1 MDALIQQV
9 RVAARSLVRVPRFTA
24 AATLTL
30 ALGIGLSTAVFT
42 VADTLLIRRLPV
54 ADQDRLLLLSGEAR
68 GGRFS
73 KIPLTLNDVHDFE
86 RRSQSLAR
94 VAFLAFRGAVP
105 APIQVDGKAIPI
117 QIGLVS
123 GNFFNVL
130 GSRPVLGRTLRPDD
144 DIAGAAPVVVI
155 SYRAW
160 QQFFSGDPAIIGKSM
175 RMIYTGRNYTI
186 VGVMPNG
193 LDYPRATDV
202 WAPLIAYG
210 AAGGFLDILSGELDV
225 LARLKPGATAQQA
238 SGELT
243 AYFDRPDAPA
253 SQRDVRGVANPLA
266 DIMLGSA
273 KPAVVL
279 VTLAAALLLLLTCVN
294 VANLLLVRSLGR
306 VKEVA
311 VQAALGASRG
321 RIVAQLIAESSLLAI
336 GGGLLGTAFAA
347 TAVKLFVGLAP
358 SSVPRIDEIGV
369 SWAMFLPAI
378 LITIVAMLLSV
389 VGPAIFTL
397 HVQASEVLRTGSHS
411 SGGRRVRK
419 LAEALVVVQ
428 IILATVS
435 LVAAGLVIR
444 SFINL
449 QHVDLGFEP
458 GRLLVVRLAMQPDQ
472 LGDSQRQQRAIDMA
486 VANSK
491 ALPGVRDV
499 TPVFAVPFVGE
510 GGGVDGRVSA
520 PWQSD
525 EEQARNPVVN
535 LDVAAP
541 NYFAMLG
548 ITVLRGRSF
557 NDKDDKGSEP
567 VVVISSSVA
576 HHFWPGADPIGKQLS
591 VSRHIFT
598 VVGIVPDT
606 RYRELQT
613 AWPTVYFS
621 PPQSPLPT
629 PSTLLIRTS
638 VPSDAILPTV
648 RRTVSGVRGL
658 VVLGAASIE
667 TPLDAARAQPRL
679 NAMVLALFA
688 IAAISLAAVGLLA
701 IIATMVR
708 QRTHEFGIRM
718 ALGATPG
725 HIRRMIMSRGV
736 SLAATGVAIG
746 VVGSLVAGRPLSALV
761 FEISPTDAAT
771 VAGVAVLMLGV
782 STVASF
788 IPAWINMRAD
798 PIIALHSED

>member
-9 RVAARSLVRVPRFTA
+9 RVAARSLIRAPHFA
-24 AATLTL
+24 AAAILTL

-54 ADQDRLLLLSGEAR
+54 ADQDRVLLLWGEAR
-68 GGRFS
+68 GSQLS
-73 KIPLTLNDVHDFE
+73 KIPLTLNDVRDFE
-86 RRSQSLAR
+86 RRSESLAR
-94 VAFLAFRGAVP
+94 VAFFAFRGAVP
-105 APIQVDGKAIPI
+105 APIQLDGKAIPI

-123 GNFFNVL
+123 GNYFNVL
-130 GSRPVLGRTLRPDD
+130 GSRPALGRALRPED
-144 DIAGAAPVVVI
+144 DIAGATPVVVI

-160 QQFFSGDPAIIGKSM
+160 QELFRGDSAIIGKSM

-186 VGVMPNG
+186 VGVMPKG

-225 LARLKPGATAQQA
+225 LARLKPGATARQA
-238 SGELT
+238 RGELT
-243 AYFDRPDAPA
+243 AYFDRPNAPA
-253 SQRDVRGVANPLA
+253 SQRDVRGAANPLA
-266 DIMLGSA
+266 DVMLGST

-279 VTLAAALLLLLTCVN
+279 VALAAALLLLLTCVN
-294 VANLLLVRSLGR
+294 VANLLLVRALGR

-311 VQAALGASRG
+311 VQSALGASRG
-321 RIVAQLIAESSLLAI
+321 RIVAQLVTESGLLAI

-347 TAVKLFVGLAP
+347 AAVKLFVGLAP
-358 SSVPRIDEIGV
+358 SSVPRIDEISVNWG
-369 SWAMFLPAI
+369 MLLPAL

-397 HVQASEVLRTGSHS
+397 RVQASEVLRSGPRT

-449 QHVDLGFEP
+449 QNVDLGFEP
-458 GRLLVVRLAMQPDQ
+458 GHLVVVQLAMQPDQ
-472 LGDSQRQQRAIDMA
+472 LGDQQRQQRAIDMA

-499 TPVFAVPFVGE
+499 TPVFAVPFVGG
-510 GGGVDGRVSA
+510 GGGVDGRVST
-520 PWQSD
+520 PGQSE
-525 EEQARNPVVN
+525 EEQAQNPVVN

-548 ITVLRGRSF
+548 IPVLRGRPFS
-557 NDKDDKGSEP
+557 DKDDKGSEP
-567 VVVISSSVA
+567 VIVISSSVA
-576 HHFWPGADPIGKQLS
+576 RHFWPSVDPIGRQLS
-591 VSRHIFT
+591 ISKQIFT
-598 VVGIVPDT
+598 VVGVVPDT
-606 RYRELQT
+606 RYRDLQT
-613 AWPTVYFS
+613 PWPSVYFAS
-621 PPQSPLPT
+621 TQSPLGV

-638 VPSDAILPTV
+638 VLADAIVPVV
-648 RRTVSGVRGL
+648 RRTVSDIPGL
-658 VVLGAASIE
+658 VVLGASSIE
-667 TPLDAARAQPRL
+667 TPLDVARAQPQL
-679 NAMVLALFA
+679 NAMILALFA

-701 IIATMVR
+701 VIATMVR

-718 ALGATPG
+718 ALGATSG
-725 HIRRMIMSRGV
+725 RVRRMIMVRGI
-736 SLAATGVAIG
+736 SLAAAGVAIG
-746 VVGSLVAGRPLSALV
+746 IAVALAVSRLLSALV
-761 FEISPTDAAT
+761 FEISPTDTAT
-771 VAGVAVLMLGV
+771 VVEVVVLMLGV
-782 STVASF
+782 ATIASF
-788 IPAWINMRAD
+788 IPAWSSMCVD
-798 PIIALHSED
+798 PVIALRSDG